1 MKATLEELSVFL
13 AVVDAGSL
21 TAAAEHLGQP
31 VSTTSRLLARL
42 EEKLETTLLRRTTR
56 RLDLTDE
63 GSRFARDARHIME
76 AVQLAEDGLMERRGR
91 LSGPLRVDAAT
102 PFMLHVLAPLMPGF
116 QALHPEVKLVLSS
129 NDGFIDL
136 LEHRVDMAVRIG
148 ELEDST
154 LHSRLLGCTRIRL
167 LASPHYLRRAG
178 VPSET
183 RDLLQHDLL
192 GFTQPDSLNVWP
204 VRHTDGKLL
213 RIEATMLAGSG
224 ETLRQLAL
232 NGQGI
237 ACLSDFMTARDV
249 AEGRLVEVLPGV
261 TEPTSRPVHAVYYQQ
276 SAISAR
282 ISSMVRY
289 LVEALQAPEREW
301 ASATALPSGR
311 IMPPTVR
318 PLPE

>member
-1 MKATLEELSVFL
+1 MKATLEELAVFL

-21 TAAAEHLGQP
+21 TAAAEHLNQP

-42 EEKLETTLLRRTTR
+42 EDKLQTTLLRRTTR

-63 GSRFARDARHIME
+63 GSRFARDARNIME
-76 AVQLAEDGLMERRGR
+76 AVQVAEDGLMERRGR

-116 QALHPEVKLVLSS
+116 QALHPDVKLVLSS

-136 LEHRVDMAVRIG
+136 LEQRVDMAVRIG
-148 ELEDST
+148 ELDDST

-167 LASPHYLRRAG
+167 LASPQYLGRAG

-183 RDLLQHDLL
+183 KDLLQHQLL
-192 GFTQPDSLNVWP
+192 GFIQPDSLNIWP

-213 RIEATMLAGSG
+213 RIEPSMAAGSG

-237 ACLSDFMTARDV
+237 VCLSDFMTARDV
-249 AEGRLVEVLPGV
+249 AEGRLVEVLGSI
-261 TEPTSRPVHAVYYQQ
+261 TEPTTRPVHAVYYQQ

-282 ISSMVRY
+282 IASMVRY
-289 LVEALQAPEREW
+289 LVDALRAPEAQW
-301 ASATALPSGR
+301 ARATALPAGR
-311 IMPPTVR
+311 MAHEPRGAV
-318 PLPE
+318 

>member
-1 MKATLEELSVFL
+1 MKATLEELTVFL

-21 TAAAEHLGQP
+21 TAAAEHLDQP

-42 EEKLETTLLRRTTR
+42 EQKLQTTLLRRTTR

-63 GSRFARDARHIME
+63 GSRFARDARNIME
-76 AVQLAEDGLMERRGR
+76 AVQLAEDGLMQRRGR
-91 LSGPLRVDAAT
+91 LSGFLRVDAAT

-136 LEHRVDMAVRIG
+136 LERRVDMAVRIG
-148 ELEDST
+148 ELDDST
-154 LHSRLLGCTRIRL
+154 LHSRLLGCTRIHL
-167 LASPHYLRRAG
+167 FASPHYLRRAG

-183 RDLLQHDLL
+183 KDLLRHQLL
-192 GFTQPDSLNVWP
+192 GFSQPDSLNVWP

-213 RIEATMLAGSG
+213 RIEPTMLAGSG

-232 NGQGI
+232 NAQGI
-237 ACLSDFMTARDV
+237 VCLSDFMTARDV
-249 AEGRLVEVLPGV
+249 VEGRLVQVLPAV

-282 ISSMVRY
+282 IASMVRY
-289 LVEALQAPEREW
+289 LGEALRVPEAQW
-301 ASATALPSGR
+301 ASATALASGR
-311 IMPPTVR
+311 ISPVGAPG
-318 PLPE
+318 

>member
-1 MKATLEELSVFL
+1 MKATLEELAVFL

-21 TAAAEHLGQP
+21 TAAAAHLDQP

-63 GSRFARDARHIME
+63 GARFARDARHVME

-91 LSGPLRVDAAT
+91 LSGPLRIDAAT

-116 QALHPEVKLVLSS
+116 QALHPDVKLVLSS

-154 LHSRLLGCTRIRL
+154 LHSRSLGCTRIRL
-167 LASPHYLRRAG
+167 FASPHYLRRKG
-178 VPSET
+178 VPST
-183 RDLLQHDLL
+183 TKDLLQHDLL

-204 VRHTDGKLL
+204 VRQADGRLL
-213 RIEATMLAGSG
+213 RIDAKMLAGSG

-237 ACLSDFMTARDV
+237 VCLSDFMTARDV
-249 AEGRLVEVLPGV
+249 AESRLVEVLADI
-261 TEPTSRPVHAVYYQQ
+261 TEPTSRPLHAVYYQQ
-276 SAISAR
+276 SAISSR
-282 ISSMVRY
+282 IASMVRY
-289 LVEALQAPEREW
+289 LAEALRAPEREW
-301 ASATALPSGR
+301 ANATALPSGR
-311 IMPPTVR
+311 VAPPVSI
-318 PLPE
+318 P

>member
-1 MKATLEELSVFL
+1 MKATLEELTVFL

-21 TAAAEHLGQP
+21 TAAAEHLKQP

-42 EEKLETTLLRRTTR
+42 EEKLQTTLLRRTTR

-116 QALHPEVKLVLSS
+116 QSLHPEVKLVLSS

-136 LEHRVDMAVRIG
+136 LEQRVDMAVRIG

-167 LASPHYLRRAG
+167 LASPHYLRQAG
-178 VPSET
+178 TPVET
-183 RDLLQHDLL
+183 KDLLQHALL
-192 GFTQPDSLNVWP
+192 GFIHPESLNTWP
-204 VRHTDGKLL
+204 VRHADGKLL
-213 RIEATMLAGSG
+213 RAEPAMLAGSG

-237 ACLSDFMTARDV
+237 VCLSDFMTARDV
-249 AEGRLVEVLPGV
+249 VEGRLVEVLPGL
-261 TEPTSRPVHAVYYQQ
+261 TEPSSRPVHAVYYQQ
-276 SAISAR
+276 SAISSR
-282 ISSMVRY
+282 IASVVRY
-289 LVEALQAPEREW
+289 LVDALRVPESQW
-301 ASATALPSGR
+301 ARATALPAGR
-311 IMPPTVR
+311 IAPAVNKP
-318 PLPE
+318 